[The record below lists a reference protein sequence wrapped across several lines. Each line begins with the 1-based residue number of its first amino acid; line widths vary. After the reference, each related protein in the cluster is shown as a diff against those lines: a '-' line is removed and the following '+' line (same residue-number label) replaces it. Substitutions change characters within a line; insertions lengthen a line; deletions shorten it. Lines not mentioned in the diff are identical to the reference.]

1 MPYDKQYY
9 VYILTNHTNAV
20 LYTGFTSDLL
30 RRMWEHRH
38 HVVEGF
44 TSRYYATK
52 LVYFEST
59 TSVVSALEREKQIKS
74 WSRKRK
80 DELVDSMNK
89 ERRDLYPEIAGE

>member
-9 VYILTNHTNAV
+9 VYILTNHTNSV

-30 RRMWEHRH
+30 RRMWEHQH

-44 TSRYYATK
+44 TSRYYVTK

-59 TSVVSALEREKQIKS
+59 TDVRSAIERELQIKT

-89 ERRDLYPEIAGE
+89 ERRDLYPEIVGE